1 VLAFKEDSKVLHF
14 EHSFHSAETWTLRK
28 VDEKH
33 LEGFGMWFWRTL
45 KKISWIDP
53 VRSEELRRVKE
64 ERNILHTVKRKAD

>member
-1 VLAFKEDSKVLHF
+1 
-14 EHSFHSAETWTLRK
+14 
-28 VDEKH
+28 
-33 LEGFGMWFWRTL
+33 MWFWRTL